1 MLVTQSK
8 IILFFDSNYSSRL
21 QFDDIMAHTNK
32 IKTLLSDLGRSTKR
46 GIKKCPSCG
55 TYNGT
60 RTVVCKSCYL
70 LLKPNNKKVS
80 PSEVCLLL
88 TSSASRV
95 YFPFELINYQY
106 FNGLIFQI
114 FSYISSENI
123 DFNEKGFVHF
133 PDARQKEIN
142 KLDTGICLVRS
153 CGRSF
158 DSNVL
163 KCHVS
168 KCYFIIIFVKQ
179 KYLI

>member
-1 MLVTQSK
+1 MINIIK
-8 IILFFDSNYSSRL
+8 ICTHDVNFHFRNSNSSRL
-21 QFDDIMAHTNK
+21 YFNDIMAHTNK

-55 TYNGT
+55 TFNGT

-95 YFPFELINYQY
+95 YILFGLLNYQY
-106 FNGLIFQI
+106 FNGSTFQI

-123 DFNEKGFVHF
+123 DFNERGFVHF
-133 PDARQKEIN
+133 PDATHKEIK
-142 KLDTGICLVRS
+142 KLDIGICLVRS

-168 KCYFIIIFVKQ
+168 KSVI
-179 KYLI
+179 L